1 MSAMWR
7 LSKGI
12 FEASMA
18 AQRGMT
24 HSVNQSVAQRQV
36 NRGFRAAQRGII
48 GPWDP
53 PPPPHL
59 GGYLDF
65 SGVARPEDIFGNGA
79 DFPLGRY
86 VVPRKRWEP
95 REALGLTAAA
105 ANSHTVV
112 FGASTAG
119 KTTSIIAPWI
129 YAGMRGGYLV
139 VALDLKGNND
149 LLDKVSQYAATQP
162 AIPDTRIGVFDY
174 NAPATSMS
182 WNWISDLRDETSVNA
197 AAEALCGRDRDNDPN
212 REFRLRDLKW
222 MRGLLELVNTSGS
235 SWTVRDLLEL
245 LDDQSRLQL
254 LMKRQSGSRAAVRL
268 GDLAYLDPADYPRT
282 AQFLTTYLE
291 ILNTNGFVR
300 TTRRAE
306 LSLHDLD
313 AEPGLFVVSAPYADQ
328 KLGEAV
334 SGLFLSQFL
343 NKQLQKFNT
352 HSRPVLLILDEAP
365 RLKDRIDLPSLMSL
379 AASTNM
385 SVVLAVQEVNNFRED
400 ERDVIFANCGTQL
413 LMAGAGPK
421 TTEYF
426 GARLGTRIAVRQ
438 TQSSSFTREGRTLQ
452 SGHLTADVP
461 VLGHAELSNPPGGPY
476 SAIVHSHSLSRK
488 PIITDLTRYDL
499 LSRVSGRTG
508 E

>member
-12 FEASMA
+12 FEVSAA
-18 AQRGMT
+18 AQRGVT
-24 HSVNQSVAQRQV
+24 HSLNQSVAQRQA
-36 NRGFRAAQRGII
+36 NRGSRAAQRGII

-65 SGVARPEDIFGNGA
+65 SGVARPEDISGNGA

-86 VVPRKRWEP
+86 VLPRKKWEP
-95 REALGLTAAA
+95 REQLGLTAVA

-129 YAGMRGGYLV
+129 YAGMRAGYLV
-139 VALDLKGNND
+139 VAVDLKGNND
-149 LLDKVSQYAATQP
+149 LIDKVSQYAATQP
-162 AIPDTRIGVFDY
+162 AIPDARIGIFDY

-182 WNWISDLRDETSVNA
+182 WNWIADLRDETSVNA
-197 AAEALCGRDRDNDPN
+197 AAEALCGRDRENDPN

-222 MRGLLELVNTSGS
+222 MRGLLELVNTTGAV
-235 SWTVRDLLEL
+235 WTVREMLAL
-245 LDDQSRLQL
+245 LDDQTRLQL
-254 LMKRQSGSRAAVRL
+254 LMKRQAGSRAVVRL
-268 GDLAYLDPADYPRT
+268 GDLAYLDPAEYSR
-282 AQFLTTYLE
+282 AVQFVTTYLE
-291 ILNTNGFVR
+291 VLNTNGFVR
-300 TTRRAE
+300 VTRGSGVTLR
-306 LSLHDLD
+306 DLD
-313 AEPGLFVVSAPYADQ
+313 AEPGLFVISAPYADQ

-352 HSRPVLLILDEAP
+352 NSRPVLLILDEAP
-365 RLKDRIDLPSLMSL
+365 RLKDRIDLPGLMSL

-385 SVVLAVQEVNNFRED
+385 SVVLAVQEVNNFRDD
-400 ERDVIFANCGTQL
+400 ERDVIFANCGTQV

-426 GARLGTRIAVRQ
+426 GARLGTRVAVRQ
-438 TQSSSFTREGRTLQ
+438 SQSSSYTREGRTMQ
-452 SGHLTADVP
+452 ASHQTMDVP

-476 SAIVHSHSLSRK
+476 TAIVHSHSLSRK
-488 PIITDLTRYDL
+488 PIISDLTRYDL
-499 LSRVSGRTG
+499 
-508 E
+508 